1 MVDGRWSP
9 PWKWLESPIF
19 KRKHDDCV
27 LLLVSRYTEVDYSMN
42 TFELMLNPSFVKFWI
57 HTLLGDSVQKTEG

>member
-1 MVDGRWSP
+1 
-9 PWKWLESPIF
+9 
-19 KRKHDDCV
+19 
-27 LLLVSRYTEVDYSMN
+27 MN